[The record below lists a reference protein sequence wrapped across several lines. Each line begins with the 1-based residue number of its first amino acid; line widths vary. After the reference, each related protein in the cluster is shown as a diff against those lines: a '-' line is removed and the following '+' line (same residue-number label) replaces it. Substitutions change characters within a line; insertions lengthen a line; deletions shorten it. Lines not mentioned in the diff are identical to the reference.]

1 MKKML
6 PDVFCVGIMY
16 SCEYDACTEVNMMRI
31 STVVSVLKGG
41 NQKQL
46 NEQVRSYYSGPGTV

>member
-1 MKKML
+1 
-6 PDVFCVGIMY
+6 
-16 SCEYDACTEVNMMRI
+16 MMRI